1 MDFRE
6 NAFNQFY
13 EYYISTNTSKDAL
26 KENHTELS
34 NNQSIRYKQLVV
46 NTLENLETIIL
57 FVSESSTNWTF
68 ERIMSVE
75 KVCLILG
82 IAELSMKLTKKEV
95 VISEWV
101 KIADQHGTKSGAK
114 FVNGVLEDV
123 YTKL

>member
-6 NAFNQFY
+6 NAFNNFY
-13 EYYISTNTSKDAL
+13 QYYISNSTSKHQL
-26 KENHTELS
+26 IESHTELPS
-34 NNQSIRYKQLVV
+34 NQAIRYKQLVI
-46 NTLENLETIIL
+46 NTLDNLETIAL
-57 FVSESSTNWTF
+57 FVTESSTNWKF

-75 KVCLILG
+75 KVSLILG
-82 IAELSMKLTKKEV
+82 ISELSMKLTRKEI

-101 KIADQHGTKSGAK
+101 KIADLHGTKSGAK

>member
-6 NAFNQFY
+6 NAFNHFY
-13 EYYISTNTSKDAL
+13 EYYISNNITRDAL
-26 KENHTELS
+26 IERRSELS
-34 NNQSIRYKQLVV
+34 KNQSIRYKQLII
-46 NTLENLETIIL
+46 NTLDNLETIIL

-101 KIADQHGTKSGAK
+101 KIADLHGTKSGAK